1 MLLQP
6 PRTKR
11 LKRRKSRLRPL
22 LFKTAGVL
30 ALLVVIEVGTRGCVD
45 AVTSRSIHNKTV
57 GVGKVDV
64 ASGDVPAV
72 IHFWILG
79 GLQNGSLTMHD
90 IVATPINISALTVSA
105 EDLRFSRTKLL
116 TGKADLTG
124 SAPYRT
130 TVYLSPKNLGD
141 YLNATVHFQSN
152 HLVATIDGHN
162 MNVVPKL
169 DGREIVIADERF
181 TYSVPLPGVAYLPC
195 KPDSIGVGNG
205 IAVSCEAEALPPFV
219 ARAATR

>member
-11 LKRRKSRLRPL
+11 LKRKSSRLRPV
-22 LFKTAGVL
+22 LFRTIGVL
-30 ALLVVIEVGTRGCVD
+30 AVIVLIEVGTRGCVD
-45 AVTSRSIHNKTV
+45 TVTSRAIHSKTV
-57 GVGKVDV
+57 GVGDV
-64 ASGDVPAV
+64 NVAAGDVPAA
-72 IHFWILG
+72 IHYWILG
-79 GLQNGSLTMHD
+79 GLQNGSVTMHD
-90 IVATPINISALTVSA
+90 IVATPVSIA
-105 EDLRFSRTKLL
+105 SLQVTSEDLRFSRTALL

-141 YLNATVHFQSN
+141 HLNATVTFQTN

-162 MNVVPKL
+162 MNVVPRLK
-169 DGREIVIADERF
+169 GRSIVIADERF
-181 TYSVPLPGVAYLPC
+181 TYEVPLPGKAYLPC
-195 KPDSIGVGNG
+195 APDALAIGNG
-205 IAVSCEAEALPPFV
+205 IAVSCESDALPPFV